1 MNKFRPS
8 WVFLGTMTLALIGK
22 IGSLALP
29 AHDVQF
35 SPPPI
40 ASSFIFVGPAMAAQS
55 ETKSEDNASEMQEV
69 KLESC
74 QLPEEVLAEIANERK
89 LLKQQQDA
97 IVEREAKLQ
106 IGLDRLALEA
116 GQLENLKSA
125 LEELTERVE
134 AAQNEDVARL
144 VNLYRNMKPKSAAE
158 ILNELDIEA
167 SVIVL
172 GTMAERDAAPI
183 LANLDPNRA
192 RAISKIIL
200 ERSKLPGD
208 QDFSGIRLR

>member
-8 WVFLGTMTLALIGK
+8 YILLGTMTLAIVGK
-22 IGSLALP
+22 IGSLVLP
-29 AHDVQF
+29 AQDVQF
-35 SPPPI
+35 STPPV
-40 ASSFIFVGPAMAAQS
+40 ASSFSFVGPAMAADS
-55 ETKSEDNASEMQEV
+55 EKKGGEDTIETKAMETQ
-69 KLESC
+69 SC
-74 QLPEEVLAEIANERK
+74 QAPEAVLAEIANERE

-116 GQLENLKSA
+116 RQLEALKLA
-125 LEELTERVE
+125 LEELTERTE

-144 VNLYRNMKPKSAAE
+144 VNLYKNMKPKSAAE